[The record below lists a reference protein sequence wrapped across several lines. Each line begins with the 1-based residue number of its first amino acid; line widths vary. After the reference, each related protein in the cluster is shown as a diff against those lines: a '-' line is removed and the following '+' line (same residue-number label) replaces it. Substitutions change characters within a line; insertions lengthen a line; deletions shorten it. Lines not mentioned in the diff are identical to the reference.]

1 MSSASP
7 NKENLVIVN
16 TRVANLASVAFA
28 FRRLGVEPVIS
39 ADPEVIRNADR
50 VVLPG
55 VGTAEAAMRALHEI
69 DLVSTLQSLTQP
81 VLGICLGM
89 QMLTRYSTE
98 TRAAEPVPA
107 LGVIPTHIERLRS
120 QAGLPLPHMG
130 WNRTEVTD
138 HPLFEGLEQPWFY
151 FVHSF
156 VAPVDGATI
165 ASCDYG
171 QPFAAAIANGNFLG
185 VQFHPERSGADGAR
199 VLQNF
204 LEFTC

>member
-39 ADPEVIRNADR
+39 ADPAIIRNADR

-89 QMLTRYSTE
+89 
-98 TRAAEPVPA
+98 
-107 LGVIPTHIERLRS
+107 
-120 QAGLPLPHMG
+120 
-130 WNRTEVTD
+130 
-138 HPLFEGLEQPWFY
+138 
-151 FVHSF
+151 
-156 VAPVDGATI
+156 
-165 ASCDYG
+165 
-171 QPFAAAIANGNFLG
+171 
-185 VQFHPERSGADGAR
+185 
-199 VLQNF
+199 
-204 LEFTC
+204 